1 MDSDTIIQRLLQKQ
15 DFSDQADL
23 LIALEKAGLVLTQSS
38 LSRRL
43 KAMGY
48 SKQGG
53 VYRPQSART
62 GFVTSVQSVAP
73 NLIVIRTAVGFAN
86 ALAVQLDAAPLP
98 GQAGTIAGDDTVF
111 VAITGSKL
119 AQAVAAAEEFLSD

>member
-23 LIALEKAGLVLTQSS
+23 LIALEKVGLALTQSS

-53 VYRPQSART
+53 VYRPQSARA

-86 ALAVQLDAAPLP
+86 ALAVQLDAVPLP

-111 VAITGSKL
+111 VAIMGNKL
-119 AQAVAAAEEFLSD
+119 AQAVAAAKEFLST